1 MPSGRGPSL
10 QAQVLGRR
18 LREMRE
24 EAGRTLRDAAE
35 HIQRNQSTVS
45 RFESGDYLI
54 RRPDVLALLDLYAV
68 SDAAD
73 RDAILKMF
81 EAVWQEDWW
90 QAYLKAMG
98 DRTLLDIV
106 WLESEARVIKSV
118 VVALLPGLLQ
128 TQEYASEAIRRWD
141 PGGTEDTIADLLK
154 LRLKR
159 QQILHGDNPTRL
171 EVVMDEAALR
181 RLIGSRE
188 GHRRQLQHL
197 LEMAKKPNV
206 VITVVPFSVGWHPGL
221 EGACSLFEMPDPYP
235 RRFGL
240 VETPAGAQLVE
251 NDKYDHLE
259 WIFQTAAGLSS
270 DLRGSAQLI
279 TDIMEDLHD

>member
-128 TQEYASEAIRRWD
+128 TQEYAPGATGRGD
-141 PGGTEDTIADLLK
+141 QGGTEDPSAAP
-154 LRLKR
+154 RKR
-159 QQILHGDNPTRL
+159 RRKGKQCFPGHTPPRL

-188 GHRRQLQHL
+188 GHR
-197 LEMAKKPNV
+197 
-206 VITVVPFSVGWHPGL
+206 
-221 EGACSLFEMPDPYP
+221 
-235 RRFGL
+235 
-240 VETPAGAQLVE
+240 
-251 NDKYDHLE
+251 
-259 WIFQTAAGLSS
+259 
-270 DLRGSAQLI
+270 
-279 TDIMEDLHD
+279 